1 MGKSTILD
9 LITGLINPEE
19 DKIILDGKT
28 VENFD
33 QWQNIMW
40 FCAAK
45 NFHIRIF
52 KNIAFGLE
60 IINENRK
67 IFKEVLEKAN
77 LKNLVEKLPHKENS
91 IIEEDGKNLS
101 GGEIQRIGIARAL
114 MRQPQILIMDE
125 STSALDLKNEREI
138 IDDLIKIQNL
148 TIIFVTHRVGSLEKF
163 DKIYSLQSG
172 KLTLV

>member
-33 QWQNIMW
+33 QWQNIIG
-40 FCAAK
+40 FVPQK
-45 NFHIRIF
+45 IF
-52 KNIAFGLE
+52 ILEESLKENIAFGLE

-77 LKNLVEKLPHKENS
+77 LK
-91 IIEEDGKNLS
+91 I
-101 GGEIQRIGIARAL
+101 
-114 MRQPQILIMDE
+114 
-125 STSALDLKNEREI
+125 
-138 IDDLIKIQNL
+138 
-148 TIIFVTHRVGSLEKF
+148 
-163 DKIYSLQSG
+163 
-172 KLTLV
+172 